1 MGEQTLMQFCVIIK
15 VIFFE
20 SGLDKEVLP
29 TIPMIFSGRTPKSLV
44 SNMENAI
51 HFLQNKTNENIRDV
65 AFSLAVGRERME
77 FRERSI
83 ILQTIDP
90 IETTISSI
98 EKRLK
103 SWSNCPAPKCHR

>member
-1 MGEQTLMQFCVIIK
+1 
-15 VIFFE
+15 
-20 SGLDKEVLP
+20 
-29 TIPMIFSGRTPKSLV
+29 MIFSGRTPKSLV

-77 FRERSI
+77 FRESI

-98 EKRLK
+98 EKK
-103 SWSNCPAPKCHR
+103 D